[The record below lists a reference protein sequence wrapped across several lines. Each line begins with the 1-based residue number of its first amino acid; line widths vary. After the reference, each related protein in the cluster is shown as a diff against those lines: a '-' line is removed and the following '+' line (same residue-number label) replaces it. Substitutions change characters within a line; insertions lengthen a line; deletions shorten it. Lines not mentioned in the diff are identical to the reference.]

1 MVQYI
6 SGCAILADRHLEL
19 AEGIRG
25 LLETTFGTVYVVA
38 GVDSLLEGAKRLDP
52 ALIALDMSL
61 ADGNITQLLEQI
73 RRAAPQSRLLV
84 LSVFD
89 LAAAPPLVL
98 AAGANGIVLKRTIG
112 SDLLPAI
119 AAVMRGETYV
129 SSGFGLQLKET
140 ENTSSPLVPLVS
152 GQ

>member
-1 MVQYI
+1 MGQYI
-6 SGCAILADRHLEL
+6 FGCAILADRHLEL

-38 GVDSLLEGAKRLDP
+38 DVDSLLEGAQRLEP
-52 ALIALDMSL
+52 ALIALDLSL
-61 ADGNITQLLEQI
+61 ADGNITQLLGRI

-84 LSVFD
+84 LSVYD
-89 LAAAPPLVL
+89 QATAPQLVL

-119 AAVMRGETYV
+119 GAVMRGEIYV
-129 SSGFGLQLKET
+129 SSGFNPQPT
-140 ENTSSPLVPLVS
+140 ENDRAAVAN
-152 GQ
+152 